1 MRVRRREAKEGT
13 WRLKLHMANLNV
25 IYSGSCYSWRRGSIP
40 HSISCLINLTV
51 RFWPTSRDAAR
62 TGLSD
67 HPPRGKAFVCSPQS
81 SPAVIYACTS
91 ICCCLSVAI
100 KYRGKYFVF
109 TAFRFNSHLGEVS
122 LISSNSLF
130 LPPRCSVVDL
140 VLHPP
145 FTSCEV
151 LLYLA
156 GCWDFF

>member
-13 WRLKLHMANLNV
+13 WRLKLHMANLSV

-40 HSISCLINLTV
+40 HTISHLINLTV
-51 RFWPTSRDAAR
+51 RFWPTSHDAAR

-67 HPPRGKAFVCSPQS
+67 HPPRGKAFVCSPQP

-100 KYRGKYFVF
+100 KYRGKYFMFSQLWDLTV
-109 TAFRFNSHLGEVS
+109 TLGRSHS
-122 LISSNSLF
+122 
-130 LPPRCSVVDL
+130 LPPTVCFCLRTVQWVDL

-145 FTSCEV
+145 FTSCEIP
-151 LLYLA
+151 LYLA
-156 GCWDFF
+156 GWFF